1 MKRINS
7 LKVADTK
14 AMTREEWLAFRK
26 TGVGGSDA
34 ATIVGMNPW
43 GSRYSLWAYKKGLL
57 PEREDN
63 EAMRV
68 GRDLEEYVAQRF
80 AETTGKKVR
89 RINAILRNE
98 KYPFALANIDR
109 DIVGEDAGL
118 ECKTTSDYTI
128 RKYGED
134 DFPEKYYCQCVHYMA
149 VTGAKKWYLAV
160 LQLTSREVRIFE
172 LQRDEA
178 EIEALMAAE
187 NLFWQ
192 QVINNEQPAPD
203 GSKASTETVNE
214 LNPVS
219 NGMEV
224 QLLGMDAVLNRLAV
238 LKSEIDKLNN
248 EKAEAENAL
257 KQRLGAFEKGTSA
270 KWSVTWKSQDRNT
283 FDSKRYMAEH
293 PGDYSRYIKTTSTR
307 VLRIKEI

>member
-14 AMTREEWLAFRK
+14 AMTRDEWLAYRK

-80 AETTGKKVR
+80 AEATGKKVR
-89 RINAILRNE
+89 RINAILRSD

-192 QVINNEQPAPD
+192 QVINGEQPAPD
-203 GSKASTETVNE
+203 GSQASSEAVKE
-214 LNPVS
+214 IYPEGSGEIRL
-219 NGMEV
+219 M
-224 QLLGMDAVLNRLAV
+224 GMDAVISKIASLKKDIDRLS
-238 LKSEIDKLNN
+238 K
-248 EKAEAENAL
+248 EKAEAENTL
-257 KQRLGAFEKGTSA
+257 KDVMGTADTGTSVRFM
-270 KWSVTWKSQDRNT
+270 VTWKNQDRNT
-283 FDSKRYMAEH
+283 FDSKKYMADH

>member
-1 MKRINS
+1 MKRINC

-203 GSKASTETVNE
+203 GSQASSDAVKEIYPE
-214 LNPVS
+214 GSGEIRL
-219 NGMEV
+219 M
-224 QLLGMDAVLNRLAV
+224 GMDAVISKIAS
-238 LKSEIDKLNN
+238 LKKDIDKLTK
-248 EKAEAENAL
+248 EKAEAENTL
-257 KQRLGAFEKGTSA
+257 KDVMGTADTGTSLRYT
-270 KWSVTWKSQDRNT
+270 VTWKNQDRNT
-283 FDSKRYMAEH
+283 FDSKRYMADH

>member
-98 KYPFALANIDR
+98 KYPFALANVDR
-109 DIVGEDAGL
+109 DVVGEDAGL

-192 QVINNEQPAPD
+192 SVINNEQPAPD
-203 GSKASTETVNE
+203 GSQASSDAVKEIYPE
-214 LNPVS
+214 GSGEIRL
-219 NGMEV
+219 M
-224 QLLGMDAVLNRLAV
+224 GMDAVISRIAA
-238 LKSEIDKLNN
+238 LKKDIDKLTK
-248 EKAEAENAL
+248 EKAEAENTL
-257 KQRLGAFEKGTSA
+257 KDVMGTADTGTSMRYT
-270 KWSVTWKSQDRNT
+270 VTWKNQGRNT
-283 FDSKRYMAEH
+283 FDSKRYMADH

>member
-80 AETTGKKVR
+80 AEATGKKVR

-203 GSKASTETVNE
+203 GSQASSDAVKEIYPE
-214 LNPVS
+214 GSGEIRL
-219 NGMEV
+219 M
-224 QLLGMDAVLNRLAV
+224 GMDAVISRIAA
-238 LKSEIDKLNN
+238 LKKDIDKLTK
-248 EKAEAENAL
+248 EKAEAENTL
-257 KQRLGAFEKGTSA
+257 KDVMGTADTGTSM
-270 KWSVTWKSQDRNT
+270 KYTVTWKNQDRNT
-283 FDSKRYMAEH
+283 FDSKKYMADH